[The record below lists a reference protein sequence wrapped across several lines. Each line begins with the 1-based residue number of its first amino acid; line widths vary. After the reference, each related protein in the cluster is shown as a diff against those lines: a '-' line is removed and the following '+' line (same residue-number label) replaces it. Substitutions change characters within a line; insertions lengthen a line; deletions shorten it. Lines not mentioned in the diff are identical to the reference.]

1 MRLPAV
7 PAHARVG
14 LLALALAA
22 TGASPGG
29 LPAIVFVSR
38 NPVPGDPS
46 AIPGL
51 GPHHRAVVTGG
62 RLLVRERDGRL
73 RELLPPG
80 AFYDVSDPSVSPD
93 ARRIAFAGVAHPD
106 SAWRIWV
113 VNLDGTDL
121 RQLTFYY
128 GFDGGPPRIL
138 RRGLPALTFPRYDDL
153 DPCWTSGS
161 SIVFAS
167 TRFPQRAQYADLPV
181 TNLFSTCVDDE

>member
-51 GPHHRAVVTGG
+51 GPHHRAVMTGG
-62 RLLVRERDGRL
+62 RLLVRERDGRV
-73 RELLPPG
+73 RELLPRG

-113 VNLDGTDL
+113 VGLDGTDL
-121 RQLTFYY
+121 R
-128 GFDGGPPRIL
+128 PV
-138 RRGLPALTFPRYDDL
+138 TFPDRHRQLDPLGHAARPPHDDDL
-153 DPCWTSGS
+153 DPCWIDDS
-161 SIVFAS
+161 SLVFA
-167 TRFPQRAQYADLPV
+167 
-181 TNLFSTCVDDE
+181 